1 MIVVDTT
8 VLVYA
13 VGKAH
18 PLRDPCRRFIP
29 TVYRRCGGRPGERDD
44 DGRSNQEFVHVRAR
58 RTTRSEASSL
68 GADYVQLLSPLPA
81 TVEAE
86 LMSGLQLFA
95 GVDGLGAF
103 DAVLA
108 AIALSRGAD
117 AMVSADAAFAR
128 VPGMRHIHPAAAEAD
143 LLLS

>member
-1 MIVVDTT
+1 MLDTT
-8 VLVYA
+8 VLVYP

-18 PLRDPCRRFIP
+18 PLRDPCRRFIAAAA
-29 TVYRRCGGRPGERDD
+29 
-44 DGRSNQEFVHVRAR
+44 DGRVNATTTAEVIQEFVHVRAR

-68 GADYVQLLSPLPA
+68 GADYAQLLSPLLA
-81 TVEAE
+81 NVEAE

-103 DAVLA
+103 DAVLS

-117 AMVSADAAFAR
+117 ALISADAAFAR
-128 VPGMRHIHPAAAEAD
+128 VPGMTHIHPATSEAD